1 MKSGRGQ
8 QKVIAFQALYSWD
21 VNAVSLEELLE
32 FSWVD
37 SAVLDRM
44 GSDNLLF
51 TKLLISGTI
60 ENIEEIDSV
69 IKKHLTAKW
78 SFERISKVDLAVLRL
93 SVYPL
98 LYQKDMPASIIIDEA
113 IDISKEFGSDDSFKF
128 INGVLDS
135 VKNAYRS
142 ES

>member
-1 MKSGRGQ
+1 MARRKSRI
-8 QKVIAFQALYSWD
+8 IAFQALYSWD
-21 VNAVSLEELLE
+21 VNAVPLDELLE

-69 IKKHLTAKW
+69 IKKHLTATW

>member
-1 MKSGRGQ
+1 MARRKSRI
-8 QKVIAFQALYSWD
+8 IAFQALYSWD
-21 VNAVSLEELLE
+21 VNAVPLDELME

-37 SAVLDRM
+37 SSVLDRM
-44 GSDNLLF
+44 GDENLLF
-51 TKLLISGTI
+51 IKLLISGTI

-69 IKKHLTAKW
+69 IKKHLSAKW
-78 SFERISKVDLAVLRL
+78 SFDRISKVDLAVLRV

-142 ES
+142 E

>member
-1 MKSGRGQ
+1 MARRKSRI
-8 QKVIAFQALYSWD
+8 IAFQALYSWD
-21 VNAVSLEELLE
+21 VNAVPLDELME

-37 SAVLDRM
+37 SSVLDRM
-44 GSDNLLF
+44 GDENLLF
-51 TKLLISGTI
+51 IKLLISGTI

-69 IKKHLTAKW
+69 IKKHLSAKW
-78 SFERISKVDLAVLRL
+78 SFDRISKVDLAVLRV

-135 VKNAYRS
+135 VKNAYRP
-142 ES
+142 E

>member
-1 MKSGRGQ
+1 MARRKSRI
-8 QKVIAFQALYSWD
+8 IAFQALYSWD
-21 VNAVSLEELLE
+21 VNAVPLDELLE

-69 IKKHLTAKW
+69 VKKHLTAKW
-78 SFERISKVDLAVLRL
+78 SFDRISKVDLAILRL

-113 IDISKEFGSDDSFKF
+113 IDISKEFGSDESFKF

-135 VKNAYRS
+135 VKNAYRP

>member
-1 MKSGRGQ
+1 MARRKSRI
-8 QKVIAFQALYSWD
+8 IAFQALYSWD
-21 VNAVSLEELLE
+21 VNAVPLEELLE

-44 GSDNLLF
+44 GADNLLF

>member
-1 MKSGRGQ
+1 MARRKSRI
-8 QKVIAFQALYSWD
+8 IAFQALYSWD
-21 VNAVSLEELLE
+21 VNAVPLDELLE

>member
-1 MKSGRGQ
+1 MARRKSRI
-8 QKVIAFQALYSWD
+8 IAFQALYSWD
-21 VNAVSLEELLE
+21 VNAVPLEELLE

>member
-1 MKSGRGQ
+1 MARRKSRI
-8 QKVIAFQALYSWD
+8 IAFQALYSWD
-21 VNAVSLEELLE
+21 VNAAPLDELLE

-44 GSDNLLF
+44 GDENLLF

-60 ENIEEIDSV
+60 ENIAEIDSV

-78 SFERISKVDLAVLRL
+78 SFDRISKVDLAVLRV

-98 LYQKDMPASIIIDEA
+98 LYQKDMPSSIIIDEA

-142 ES
+142 E

>member
-1 MKSGRGQ
+1 MARRKSRI
-8 QKVIAFQALYSWD
+8 IAFQALYSWD
-21 VNAVSLEELLE
+21 VNAVPLEELLE

-135 VKNAYRS
+135 IKNAYRS